1 MSGQTAEVI
10 VMRRPVERASTEAVI
25 CEGTTGRSVKV
36 RPQLAVVWRR
46 PTELKRVWAVAEPV
60 ATPAGSPRQP
70 ELAFYRKYT
79 ESMLRRYLRMSMSAG
94 RVPSVMDRALF
105 QGMVTHRRSRSFED
119 VVVFCVDMERQLGKL
134 RPMEQRLVTRI
145 AMQRYTQSETAAL
158 LGLGLRTVVRGY
170 GQALDSL
177 TELLLAAGMLEPFSG
192 CQGRE
197 G

>member
-1 MSGQTAEVI
+1 
-10 VMRRPVERASTEAVI
+10 
-25 CEGTTGRSVKV
+25 
-36 RPQLAVVWRR
+36 
-46 PTELKRVWAVAEPV
+46 
-60 ATPAGSPRQP
+60 
-70 ELAFYRKYT
+70 
-79 ESMLRRYLRMSMSAG
+79 
-94 RVPSVMDRALF
+94 
-105 QGMVTHRRSRSFED
+105 
-119 VVVFCVDMERQLGKL
+119 MERQLGKL